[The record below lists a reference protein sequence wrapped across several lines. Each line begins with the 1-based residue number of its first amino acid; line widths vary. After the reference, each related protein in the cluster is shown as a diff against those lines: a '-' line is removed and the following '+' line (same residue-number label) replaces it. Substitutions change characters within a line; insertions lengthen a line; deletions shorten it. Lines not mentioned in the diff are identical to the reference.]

1 MSHCEYQYCWIHS
14 VTSFVV
20 DVVNIALFCYRVNIF
35 MRLGK
40 NIMTL
45 DEIKKKLEPYNLRKV
60 AQATGLHYTTVYKY
74 ATGEVKRP
82 DHQTM
87 KKLEE
92 FLR

>member
-1 MSHCEYQYCWIHS
+1 
-14 VTSFVV
+14 
-20 DVVNIALFCYRVNIF
+20 
-35 MRLGK
+35 
-40 NIMTL
+40 MTL

-60 AQATGLHYTTVYKY
+60 AQSTGLHYNTVYKY

-82 DHQTM
+82 DYNTM